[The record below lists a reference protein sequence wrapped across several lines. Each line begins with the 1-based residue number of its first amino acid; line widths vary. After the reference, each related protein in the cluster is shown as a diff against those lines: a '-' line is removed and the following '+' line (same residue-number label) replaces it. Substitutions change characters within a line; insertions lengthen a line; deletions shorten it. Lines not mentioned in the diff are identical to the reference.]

1 MIGDVFSLY
10 FSDVAIAVVV
20 FVAVLFAVCS
30 FLYSANCVFA
40 SDLEFLGLFLG
51 PSLLD
56 YAAIT
61 RRRRRSLDLDCVVR
75 ALERDDW
82 PFD

>member
-40 SDLEFLGLFLG
+40 SDLEFWGLFLG

-56 YAAIT
+56 YVAIT
-61 RRRRRSLDLDCVVR
+61 RRRRSLDLDCVVR
-75 ALERDDW
+75 ELERGDW